1 MSLRATFIVKCNLEN
16 ELNEAYNFND
26 NVCSSVSII
35 FGAVTMVSGMLGVP
49 LGALLSTF
57 LREKFPR
64 ADPIICGTGLIL
76 SSFFIFATFFFAR
89 TNIFMGFAFVFLG
102 EVALNLNWSIV
113 ADILLVSNNLFYIC
127 QERLLP
133 DC

>member
-1 MSLRATFIVKCNLEN
+1 MF
-16 ELNEAYNFND
+16 
-26 NVCSSVSII
+26 SSVSII

-113 ADILLVSNNLFYIC
+113 ADILLVSNNFNEIC
-127 QERLLP
+127 QQRLLP
-133 DC
+133 DCYIFSLIDIICLQIKDKRL

>member
-1 MSLRATFIVKCNLEN
+1 MF
-16 ELNEAYNFND
+16 
-26 NVCSSVSII
+26 SSVSII

-113 ADILLVSNNLFYIC
+113 ADILLVRNNLNEICVFYRIVTFFPLIDIIC
-127 QERLLP
+127 IQIKI
-133 DC
+133 

>member
-26 NVCSSVSII
+26 NFCSSVSII